1 MLKKATYFILSFIS
15 LLYYHVYP
23 SVKQIL
29 MWSIICNVRG
39 FYLLL
44 GGCPL
49 CDLYIERRI
58 LCHRR
63 WAPTIVEMAKELE
76 IIHVEMLWS
85 GATSTHGHTGQLEQH
100 SRMGLAQRNRRP
112 VGFGNDGRGA
122 AQQDML
128 GWRTWREMF
137 CWLHAAERLAGVVMW
152 SALGLGS

>member
-1 MLKKATYFILSFIS
+1 MLKKSYLFHLIFYFITVLPCISFSKIN
-15 LLYYHVYP
+15 
-23 SVKQIL
+23 L
-29 MWSIICNVRG
+29 MWSITCNVRG